1 MTQNIT
7 PNESKYFCCCPYS
20 YKTSVSMFSPPF
32 LLQKKKT
39 YSFCIPSIL
48 WVLVIDKWHCRH
60 LIHCLL
66 TSFFL
71 YIVYLAEPNNIERVV
86 VHEKGSIVTA
96 NQNDSITRLK
106 RAAATAVSAAAV
118 KAKFLG
124 DQEEY
129 HIRRLTALM
138 IEKLVI

>member
-1 MTQNIT
+1 
-7 PNESKYFCCCPYS
+7 
-20 YKTSVSMFSPPF
+20 
-32 LLQKKKT
+32 
-39 YSFCIPSIL
+39 
-48 WVLVIDKWHCRH
+48 VLVIDKWHCRH

>member
-1 MTQNIT
+1 M
-7 PNESKYFCCCPYS
+7 YS
-20 YKTSVSMFSPPF
+20 SVLLRVFVINGRHPFSADF
-32 LLQKKKT
+32 L
-39 YSFCIPSIL
+39 
-48 WVLVIDKWHCRH
+48 
-60 LIHCLL
+60 
-66 TSFFL
+66 FL
-71 YIVYLAEPNNIERVV
+71 YTIVNLPEPNNVESVIVDE
-86 VHEKGSIVTA
+86 EKGSIVPA

-129 HIRRLTALM
+129 QIRRLTALM